1 MAATIDYDSA
11 LHTFR
16 TGVADDGKL
25 FVFVD
30 KKGIYGE
37 RMGRREFRHTKKI
50 LNQIEDITGIDIRLG
65 TSRRF
70 WQRKGELG
78 ISQIDP
84 DGQYG
89 GVIGTWS
96 ANENG
101 SIISYEN
108 FSGGD
113 RRDDYVELST
123 ITHELGHAFGLGHPP
138 GGGFDPNYTTAD
150 TIMSYNDTG
159 EIGFSRSDIQTLDAI
174 W

>member
-16 TGVADDGKL
+16 TGIADDGKL

-30 KKGIYGE
+30 RKGFYGE

-50 LNQIEDITGIDIRLG
+50 LNQIEDITGIDIKLG
-65 TSRRF
+65 TGRRF
-70 WQRKGELG
+70 ERKSELD
-78 ISQIDP
+78 IIQLDP
-84 DGQYG
+84 DGQDYG
-89 GVIGTWS
+89 TVGIWS
-96 ANENG
+96 PEDWG
-101 SIISYEN
+101 SIVAYEN
-108 FSGGD
+108 FSGGV
-113 RRDDYVELST
+113 RSDDYIELST
-123 ITHELGHAFGLGHPP
+123 ITHEIGHAFGLGHPP